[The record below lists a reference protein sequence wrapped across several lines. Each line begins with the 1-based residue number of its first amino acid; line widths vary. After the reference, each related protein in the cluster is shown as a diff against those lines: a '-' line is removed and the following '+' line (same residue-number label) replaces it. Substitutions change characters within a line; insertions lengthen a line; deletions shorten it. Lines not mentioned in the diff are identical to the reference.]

1 MTCLPCAKEIIDGF
15 AKEAWRQSH
24 RMAKEIPELVKAG
37 RLKPADA
44 DKFLSML
51 TSAEED
57 LIAAVR
63 DVGTQLA
70 NVAAPPW
77 PEPAVE
83 ETP

>member
-1 MTCLPCAKEIIDGF
+1 MTCLPCAKEIINNF
-15 AKEAWRQSH
+15 ARTAWKESH

-51 TSAEED
+51 MSAEED

-63 DVGTQLA
+63 DVGAQLA

-77 PEPAVE
+77 PEEPSE
-83 ETP
+83 EA